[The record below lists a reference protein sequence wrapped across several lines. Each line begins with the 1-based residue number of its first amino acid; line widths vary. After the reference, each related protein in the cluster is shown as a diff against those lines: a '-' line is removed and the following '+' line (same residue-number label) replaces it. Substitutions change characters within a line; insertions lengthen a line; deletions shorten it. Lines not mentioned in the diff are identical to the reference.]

1 MGTRLEPAVAGI
13 LLFLLGLG
21 LLSFGHREAAA
32 VQTSVCWTCMR
43 YDWGSGDI
51 GAICSLWEWGW
62 THCHTSSRYD
72 CHLSG
77 DSPACNP
84 S

>member
-32 VQTSVCWTCMR
+32 VQTSVCWICWNREWEPGRWGYLCGMEYFGWATC
-43 YDWGSGDI
+43 SQ
-51 GAICSLWEWGW
+51 
-62 THCHTSSRYD
+62 SSPWVP
-72 CHLSG
+72 CNLSG
-77 DSPACNP
+77 PGCNV